1 MFSPQ
6 ISSKIIIM
14 KTGLLSVDISQ
25 IITIPASSNY
35 MQGLIYAANTCVQS
49 SFYYLWLG
57 YGHYVISS

>member
-25 IITIPASSNY
+25 IITIPASSKY

-49 SFYYLWLG
+49 S
-57 YGHYVISS
+57 